1 MGCIEMQE
9 GIMSVKIRNVIN
21 RNMGC
26 IEIATAG
33 EQFVYEFL
41 INRNMGCIEICFLP
55 LLACRVRD

>member
-1 MGCIEMQE
+1 MQE

-41 INRNMGCIEICFLP
+41 INRNMGCIEISFAYLLP
-55 LLACRVRD
+55 LVEC